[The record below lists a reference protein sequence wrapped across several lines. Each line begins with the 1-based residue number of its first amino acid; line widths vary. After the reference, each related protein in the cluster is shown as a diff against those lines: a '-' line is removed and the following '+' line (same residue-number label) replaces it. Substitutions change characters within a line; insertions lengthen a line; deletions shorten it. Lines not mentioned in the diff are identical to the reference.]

1 MGGRSGG
8 RSEENRNKRM
18 EKDGGGYRGMEA
30 QAIAEVQAIAPQ
42 MMMITAICVGIFS

>member
-18 EKDGGGYRGMEA
+18 EKDGEGWRRIERDGGAGYCRGPGPSRA
-30 QAIAEVQAIAPQ
+30 VAPQ
-42 MMMITAICVGIFS
+42 MMMI